1 MEHNNTMWSPLY
13 MKLWERKTILTIS
26 MDEWRTLA
34 PGVFQRAEVE
44 IFNRVLAKMLAEAYG
59 ILAVEIQNGAY
70 RNRDDVTDDHKA
82 LLIKCYPTDEFLWWI
97 KEQKEWTHFDLPT
110 WTNLVN
116 ISDDV
121 ITKYLEAANENAKRM
136 WAKDDPNINLSWII
150 VDA

>member
-1 MEHNNTMWSPLY
+1 
-13 MKLWERKTILTIS
+13 

-82 LLIKCYPTDEFLWWI
+82 LLIKCYPTDEFL
-97 KEQKEWTHFDLPT
+97 
-110 WTNLVN
+110 
-116 ISDDV
+116 
-121 ITKYLEAANENAKRM
+121 
-136 WAKDDPNINLSWII
+136 
-150 VDA
+150 